1 MIVSAQPFTDGF
13 PSMSYVFPV
22 MGGGGRRVG
31 LALDVILQQLDFW
44 AIEQHNRVWSWAN
57 LNTLDNERQLLSA
70 ALSSYTI

>member
-1 MIVSAQPFTDGF
+1 
-13 PSMSYVFPV
+13 MSYVFPV

>member
-1 MIVSAQPFTDGF
+1 
-13 PSMSYVFPV
+13 

-44 AIEQHNRVWSWAN
+44 AIEQHTRVWSWAN

>member
-1 MIVSAQPFTDGF
+1 
-13 PSMSYVFPV
+13 

-44 AIEQHNRVWSWAN
+44 AIEQHNWAWSWAN